1 MLKELVMSTLKAN
14 YSNGTWS
21 EDYIN
26 EMATNYQ
33 TKGIFTDD
41 DITELEEFMN
51 PTEEEQSI

>member
-14 YSNGTWS
+14 YTNGTWS
-21 EDYIN
+21 GEYVN
-26 EMATNYQ
+26 TLASNYQ

-41 DITELEEFMN
+41 DISELEEYMN